1 MADRSLILAAVAGL
15 LLMGSSLL
23 WATEQRQFD
32 YMLNCQGCHLPDG
45 SGNPQ
50 RQVPAF
56 PGQLGKFL
64 GVKGGREYLVQVP
77 GSALSGL
84 SDEALASVLN
94 WMLERFSK
102 AELPADFK
110 PYSGVELH
118 TWRKSVPADVDHV
131 RNQLLERIARQEEQQ
146 RTGAQSH
153 EEKH

>member
-1 MADRSLILAAVAGL
+1 MSVRFLSVAALVGLMLA
-15 LLMGSSLL
+15 GSPSL

-64 GVKGGREYLVQVP
+64 SVPDGRAYLVQVP

-84 SDEALASVLN
+84 SDDALAGVLN
-94 WMLERFSK
+94 WMLVTFSA

-110 PYSGVELH
+110 PYTGAELH
-118 TWRKSVPADVDHV
+118 AWRQTSPVDIERV
-131 RNQLLERIARQEEQQ
+131 RRELLERIAHQEQQ
-146 RTGAQSH
+146 QRKGT
-153 EEKH
+153 

>member
-1 MADRSLILAAVAGL
+1 MSVRMLFATASMF
-15 LLMGSSLL
+15 LLMIGSSSL

-64 GVKGGREYLVQVP
+64 GVPGGRAYLVQVP

-84 SDEALASVLN
+84 SDEALAGVLN
-94 WMLERFSK
+94 WMLETFSA
-102 AELPADFK
+102 AELPSGFK
-110 PYSGVELH
+110 PYTGTELH
-118 TWRKSVPADVDHV
+118 EWRQVSVPDIEGV
-131 RNQLLERIARQEEQQ
+131 RNELLQRIAHQEEQ
-146 RTGAQSH
+146 RKGT
-153 EEKH
+153 